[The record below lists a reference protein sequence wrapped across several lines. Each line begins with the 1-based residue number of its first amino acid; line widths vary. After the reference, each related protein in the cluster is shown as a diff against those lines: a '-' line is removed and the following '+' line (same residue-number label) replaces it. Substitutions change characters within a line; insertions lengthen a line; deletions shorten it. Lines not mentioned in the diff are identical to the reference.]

1 MATQYGNQ
9 STGRY
14 HGTPKAAGASDNV
27 LSIIAIVLGAIGL
40 LFLPIVFGL
49 GGLILA
55 VVAKFARHERL
66 STIALIVGAVG
77 LIGGMILGAI
87 VAG

>member
-1 MATQYGNQ
+1 M
-9 STGRY
+9 
-14 HGTPKAAGASDNV
+14 
-27 LSIIAIVLGAIGL
+27 LGAIGL

-55 VVAKFARHERL
+55 LIAKFARHERL

-77 LIGGMILGAI
+77 LIGGMLLGAI
-87 VAG
+87 VAN

>member
-1 MATQYGNQ
+1 MTTQYGNQ
-9 STGRY
+9 PTGQH
-14 HGTPKAAGASDNV
+14 HGPAKGGASDNV

-55 VVAKFARHERL
+55 LIAKFARHERL
-66 STIALIVGAVG
+66 STIALIVGAIG

-87 VAG
+87 VAS

>member
-1 MATQYGNQ
+1 MTTPYGNQ
-9 STGRY
+9 PVGQ
-14 HGTPKAAGASDNV
+14 HHTPAKSGASENV
-27 LSIIAIVLGAIGL
+27 LSIIAIVLGAIGF

-55 VVAKFARHERL
+55 LIAKFARHERL

-87 VAG
+87 VAS

>member
-1 MATQYGNQ
+1 MSSQYGNQ
-9 STGRY
+9 PVGQHHATAKSG
-14 HGTPKAAGASDNV
+14 AASENV
-27 LSIIAIVLGAIGL
+27 LSIIAIVMGAIGL

-77 LIGGMILGAI
+77 LIGGMILGAV

>member
-1 MATQYGNQ
+1 MTTQYGNQ
-9 STGRY
+9 PVGQ
-14 HGTPKAAGASDNV
+14 HHVPAKGGASENV
-27 LSIIAIVLGAIGL
+27 LSIIAIVLGAIG
-40 LFLPIVFGL
+40 FLPIVFGL

-55 VVAKFARHERL
+55 LIAKFARHERL

-87 VAG
+87 IAG

>member
-1 MATQYGNQ
+1 MTTQHGNQ
-9 STGRY
+9 PTGQR
-14 HGTPKAAGASDNV
+14 HVPASGGASDNV

-55 VVAKFARHERL
+55 LIAKFARHERL
-66 STIALIVGAVG
+66 STIALIVGAIG

-87 VAG
+87 VAS

>member
-1 MATQYGNQ
+1 MTTQYGNQ
-9 STGRY
+9 PVGQHHAPARSG
-14 HGTPKAAGASDNV
+14 AGENV
-27 LSIIAIVLGAIGL
+27 LSIIAIVMGAIGF

-55 VVAKFARHERL
+55 LIAKFARHERL

>member
-1 MATQYGNQ
+1 MSTQYGNQ
-9 STGRY
+9 PVGQHHATARS
-14 HGTPKAAGASDNV
+14 GASENV
-27 LSIIAIVLGAIGL
+27 LSIIAIVMGAIGL

-77 LIGGMILGAI
+77 LIGGMILGAV
-87 VAG
+87 VAS